1 MPGGARST
9 AHSST
14 KAAPAREVQNT
25 PRYFRL
31 SRKLASS
38 GPAVSS
44 GATSRHS
51 RSPRSSRN
59 SVVPHNRASS
69 ASVNG
74 PPRSKKRGSA
84 ICRIRA
90 RPALSPSCLG
100 GGDGGAGRSGGG
112 RSGGGG
118 RGGRSGLRAGG
129 GRRRCDKV
137 DV

>member
-44 GATSRHS
+44 GATSRHN
-51 RSPRSSRN
+51 RSPWSPRN
-59 SVVPHNRASS
+59 SVAPHNRASS

-90 RPALSPSCLG
+90 RPALPPSCLG
-100 GGDGGAGRSGGG
+100 GGDGGDGGGG

-118 RGGRSGLRAGG
+118 WKGCSGLRAGG
-129 GRRRCDKV
+129 GRRRCNKV